1 MMKEF
6 VHISNIWLFLYFR
19 MCNQCK
25 STYNL
30 HTTGGW
36 FDRLWMWIY
45 RCFEHL
51 TEFFLY
57 KEFWLKTCPHVTNI
71 CCPSYN
77 LNKNLDTTCCV
88 ILLSIFCTAVLVKG
102 SSTQH
107 QSTVLFVLVLLG
119 DFLLTMSCFCFR
131 NMFNLS
137 RAVVSS
143 QFSSKC
149 LNSLVKGLNVK
160 LVLKTF
166 LSFKLSMPWC
176 NSWSTKMSTWFL
188 VLE

>member
-1 MMKEF
+1 M
-6 VHISNIWLFLYFR
+6 
-19 MCNQCK
+19 
-25 STYNL
+25 
-30 HTTGGW
+30 
-36 FDRLWMWIY
+36 
-45 RCFEHL
+45 
-51 TEFFLY
+51 
-57 KEFWLKTCPHVTNI
+57 TNI
-71 CCPSYN
+71 CCPSYS

-102 SSTQH
+102 SSRKSAQH

-119 DFLLTMSCFCFR
+119 DFLLTMSCSCFR

-160 LVLKTF
+160 PVL
-166 LSFKLSMPWC
+166 
-176 NSWSTKMSTWFL
+176 
-188 VLE
+188 